1 MIEVISFVLTML
13 LNKSLKLVKRYFSST
28 MSDLHDVSVFKTRFI
43 KNYDLKIRS
52 NELIVKCT
60 DSNAVQIAAQKL
72 RIGNVIGIPTDT
84 VYGLACNANNH
95 EAIRELYEIKGR
107 NECKPVAI
115 CVPTIKE
122 LRHWSEASHLQN
134 DLLEKLLPGAVTI
147 VLKRSKNLDNPYL
160 NNGIEKIGIR
170 IPNFDFIQKV
180 SEICEFPI
188 ALTSANRSSEKST
201 LNINEFELLWPLLG
215 VVFDGGQLGIT
226 EEQRAASTVIDLSK
240 PGFYKIIRDGVAASQ
255 TIKAVMEFGIIEDS

>member
-1 MIEVISFVLTML
+1 ML
-13 LNKSLKLVKRYFSST
+13 MDKCLKLVRRYYSRT
-28 MSDLHDVSVFKTRFI
+28 MSDLHDLSVIQTKFI
-43 KNYDLKIRS
+43 KTCDLKIQL
-52 NELIVKCT
+52 NDVIVKCT
-60 DSNAVQIAAQKL
+60 DTNAVKIAAQKL

-107 NECKPVAI
+107 NESKPVAI
-115 CVPTIKE
+115 CVPTIKD

-170 IPNFDFIQKV
+170 IPKFEFIQKV
-180 SEICEFPI
+180 SEMCEFPI

-201 LNINEFELLWPLLG
+201 LHINEFELLWPHLG
-215 VVFDGGQLGIT
+215 VVFDGGQLGVT

-240 PGFYKIIRDGVAASQ
+240 SGYYKIIRNGVAASQ
-255 TIKAVMEFGIIEDS
+255 TIKVVNEFGIIEDDT

>member
-1 MIEVISFVLTML
+1 MGRILIVIR
-13 LNKSLKLVKRYFSST
+13 RYFSCT
-28 MSDLHDVSVFKTRFI
+28 MSDLHDLSVIQTKYI
-43 KNYDLKIRS
+43 QKSDVKNQL
-52 NELIVKCT
+52 NNLIVKCT
-60 DSNAVQIAAQKL
+60 DNNAVKVAAQKL
-72 RIGNVIGIPTDT
+72 RNGNVIGIPTDT

-107 NECKPVAI
+107 NESKPVAI
-115 CVPTIKE
+115 CVPTIKD
-122 LRHWSEASHLQN
+122 LRHWSEAAHLDN

-170 IPNFDFIQKV
+170 IPKFDFIQRV
-180 SEICEFPI
+180 SVICEFPI

-201 LNINEFELLWPLLG
+201 LHIDEFRGLWPYLG
-215 VVFDGGQLGIT
+215 VVLDGGQLGIT

-240 PGFYKIIRDGVAASQ
+240 TGYYKIIRDGVAASR
-255 TIKAVMEFGIIEDS
+255 TIEVVKAFGIIEDESL

>member
-1 MIEVISFVLTML
+1 ML
-13 LNKSLKLVKRYFSST
+13 IDKSLKVVRRYFSSR
-28 MSDLHDVSVFKTRFI
+28 MSNLHDLSVIRMCDSKI
-43 KNYDLKIRS
+43 QLKN
-52 NELIVKCT
+52 LIVKCS
-60 DSNAVQIAAQKL
+60 DANAVKIAAKKL
-72 RIGNVIGIPTDT
+72 RNGNVIGIPTDT

-107 NECKPVAI
+107 NESKPVAI
-115 CVPTIKE
+115 CVPTIND

-160 NNGIEKIGIR
+160 NHGIEKIGIR
-170 IPNFDFIQKV
+170 IPKFEFIQNV

-201 LNINEFELLWPLLG
+201 LHINEFKSLWPHLG

-226 EEQRAASTVIDLSK
+226 EEQRAASTVIDLSRS
-240 PGFYKIIRDGVAASQ
+240 GYYKIIRNGVAASQ
-255 TIKAVMEFGIIEDS
+255 TINAVTEFGIVEDNS

>member
-1 MIEVISFVLTML
+1 MLIDKGFKVIR
-13 LNKSLKLVKRYFSST
+13 RYISKT
-28 MSDLHDVSVFKTRFI
+28 MSDLHDLSVIQSQFI
-43 KNYDLKIRS
+43 KNNNSKIRL
-52 NELIVKCT
+52 NELILKCT
-60 DSNAVQIAAQKL
+60 DSRAVEIAAQKL

-107 NECKPVAI
+107 NESKPVAI
-115 CVPTIKE
+115 CVPTIKD

-160 NNGIEKIGIR
+160 NNGIERIGIR
-170 IPNFDFIQKV
+170 IPKFEFIQKV
-180 SEICEFPI
+180 SEMCEFPI

-201 LNINEFELLWPLLG
+201 LHIDEFRPLWPYLG

-240 PGFYKIIRDGVAASQ
+240 SGYFKIIRNGIAASQ
-255 TIKAVMEFGIIEDS
+255 TIKAVMEFGIVEDL

>member
-1 MIEVISFVLTML
+1 
-13 LNKSLKLVKRYFSST
+13 
-28 MSDLHDVSVFKTRFI
+28 MSDLHDVSVIQTNFI
-43 KNYDLKIRS
+43 KNNNSKIRL
-52 NELIVKCT
+52 NELVVKCT
-60 DSNAVQIAAQKL
+60 DFQAVEIAAQKL

-107 NECKPVAI
+107 NESKPVAI
-115 CVPTIKE
+115 CVPTIKD
-122 LRHWSEASHLQN
+122 LRHWSEASHLHN

-170 IPNFDFIQKV
+170 IPKFDFIQKV

-201 LNINEFELLWPLLG
+201 LHIDEFRPLWPYLG

-240 PGFYKIIRDGVAASQ
+240 SGYYKIIRNGIAASQ
-255 TIKAVMEFGIIEDS
+255 TINAVMEFGIIEDS